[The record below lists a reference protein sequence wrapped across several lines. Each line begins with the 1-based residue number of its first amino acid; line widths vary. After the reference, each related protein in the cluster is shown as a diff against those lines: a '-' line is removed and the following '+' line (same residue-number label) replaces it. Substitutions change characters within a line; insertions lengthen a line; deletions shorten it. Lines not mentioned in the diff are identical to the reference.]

1 MHIKKNFIFIISIF
15 CLLALSGCNQRP
27 SPQEVAQ
34 LILDINSCNYLAVSV
49 GHSPWWDKIPYT
61 SITNILNVGGHFV
74 LGNLNNSITYNP
86 DYNGSLPYKY
96 YNEVM
101 LYEK

>member
-1 MHIKKNFIFIISIF
+1 MSHEGSHYNGNRIEGYANIS
-15 CLLALSGCNQRP
+15 
-27 SPQEVAQ
+27 
-34 LILDINSCNYLAVSV
+34 NYGMSV
-49 GHSPWWDKIPYT
+49 GHSPWWDKIPHT

-86 DYNGSLPYKY
+86 GYNGSLPYKY